1 MQESD
6 SQVPVRHRLSLCP
19 PHSPGHTLESLPHYF
34 DRSQCYKARGAMEPS
49 VPVPIVPGSQ
59 GSHLTH
65 SGGHLLTLYGELSG
79 THSALCISGLHL
91 SPQKSQIRQPRHSGQ
106 ANPPALTWNRDKGE
120 PFCKLWRPPSA
131 LQITGR
137 KLPQTW
143 VWLPLLHLGA
153 NGVWMALSVF

>member
-1 MQESD
+1 M
-6 SQVPVRHRLSLCP
+6 
-19 PHSPGHTLESLPHYF
+19 TA
-34 DRSQCYKARGAMEPS
+34 RSQSGTDSVCVPLTLLATHSSPSHTTLTGASATKLEGPWS
-49 VPVPIVPGSQ
+49 PLNTSTHSSWLTRFPPDGV
-59 GSHLTH
+59 TH

-143 VWLPLLHLGA
+143 VWLSLPHLGA